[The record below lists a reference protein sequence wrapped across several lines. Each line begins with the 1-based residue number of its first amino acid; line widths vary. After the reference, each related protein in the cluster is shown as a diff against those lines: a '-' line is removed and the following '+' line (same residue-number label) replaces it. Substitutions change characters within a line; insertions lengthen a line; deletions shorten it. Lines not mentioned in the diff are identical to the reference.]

1 MPFLNPGLIFDAF
14 DGILPLYNTSVGHL
28 EAGRDKVNNSDSV
41 LFGTNTFW
49 EGIDLPE
56 DKLEILLITKL
67 PFSNPNAPIVQAKID
82 YYQSLGMSSFNDFQL
97 PEAILKLRQGMGRLI
112 RSQNDMG
119 VCILTDPRLLNK
131 RYGNI
136 ILESINL
143 NPIIF
148 NDDNLVLLESK
159 KFLGS

>member
-1 MPFLNPGLIFDAF
+1 MNA
-14 DGILPLYNTSVGHL
+14 L
-28 EAGRDKVNNSDSV
+28 EWR
-41 LFGTNTFW
+41 
-49 EGIDLPE
+49 
-56 DKLEILLITKL
+56 
-67 PFSNPNAPIVQAKID
+67 
-82 YYQSLGMSSFNDFQL
+82 LG
-97 PEAILKLRQGMGRLI
+97 LKLRQGMGRLI

-148 NDDNLVLLESK
+148 NDDNLVLNNHGFNSMYSTRSN
-159 KFLGS
+159 G

>member
-1 MPFLNPGLIFDAF
+1 MDFLISFEFATSAWVVVDPIF
-14 DGILPLYNTSVGHL
+14 N
-28 EAGRDKVNNSDSV
+28 
-41 LFGTNTFW
+41 
-49 EGIDLPE
+49 DL
-56 DKLEILLITKL
+56 LEILIILKV
-67 PFSNPNAPIVQAKID
+67 PFENPHNPIVGAKID
-82 YYQSLGMSSFNDFQL
+82 FYNQIGRNSFYEYQI
-97 PEAILKLRQGMGRLI
+97 PKAILKLRQGIGRLI
-112 RSQNDMG
+112 RTDEDSG

-159 KFLGS
+159 KFLGSWL

>member
-1 MPFLNPGLIFDAF
+1 MVIAL
-14 DGILPLYNTSVGHL
+14 TS
-28 EAGRDKVNNSDSV
+28 SI
-41 LFGTNTFW
+41 GTSTFW

-56 DKLEILLITKL
+56 DKLEILLIAKL